1 MLIYIMRNTLAIWQ
15 GMYQESLRL
24 NVKIEIRVYTY
35 VCIALQF
42 LLLKI
47 INVQFVH
54 TFVRDENFAQYSY
67 NFLRKF
73 FRISNKPRDK

>member
-24 NVKIEIRVYTY
+24 NVKIEIGVYTY
-35 VCIALQF
+35 VCIGLQF
-42 LLLKI
+42 LLFKI

-54 TFVRDENFAQYSY
+54 TFWT
-67 NFLRKF
+67 L
-73 FRISNKPRDK
+73 

>member
-1 MLIYIMRNTLAIWQ
+1 MRNALAIWQ

-24 NVKIEIRVYTY
+24 NVKIEIGVYTY
-35 VCIALQF
+35 VCTALQF

-54 TFVRDENFAQYSY
+54 AFWTLLSDENFAQYGY

-73 FRISNKPRDK
+73 LRLSNNPRDK